1 MGIKKKKCGEAFLF
15 IQLNELVLK
24 EGFPSVMR
32 LKNGNLP
39 NFFHFCE
46 KLSTTVLVSPLVS
59 ENVMRIH

>member
-1 MGIKKKKCGEAFLF
+1 MGIKKKCGETFLF

-32 LKNGNLP
+32 FKNGNLP

-59 ENVMRIH
+59 ENVMGIH